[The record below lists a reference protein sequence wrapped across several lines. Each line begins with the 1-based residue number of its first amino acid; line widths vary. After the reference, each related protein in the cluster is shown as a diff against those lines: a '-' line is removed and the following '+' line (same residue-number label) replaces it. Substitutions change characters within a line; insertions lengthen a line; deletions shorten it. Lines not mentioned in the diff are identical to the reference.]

1 MPMFDV
7 ATALAL
13 MQYGDS
19 AYPAGG
25 FAFSWGVE
33 GLAADGLL
41 HGRQNLDDLIW
52 EHLRF
57 RWNTMDRPLLARG
70 YRADTPEALA
80 AVDRF
85 AEASTASA
93 PMRDGSRRAG
103 RALLVVSARRG
114 GLLSVAY
121 RALLATDFRLGH
133 LPVIQAVVFRDAGLE
148 LNAAELVSGWTLVN
162 GLVSAAVRL
171 GSIGHVEAQEAL
183 QTARTTLAELLMRPL
198 SEDVVPSSFTPLI
211 DIAVSR
217 ARSRPV
223 RMFTT

>member
-1 MPMFDV
+1 MPIDV

-41 HGRQNLDDLIW
+41 DGRQDLEDFIW
-52 EHLRF
+52 EYLRF
-57 RWNTMDRPLLARG
+57 RWNSMDRPLLARG
-70 YRADTPEALA
+70 YRDDTPQAVA
-80 AVDRF
+80 AVDHF
-85 AEASTASA
+85 AEVSTASE

-103 RALLVVSARRG
+103 RALLGVSARRG
-114 GLLSVAY
+114 GPLSVAY
-121 RALLATDFRLGH
+121 RALLATDSCLGH
-133 LPVIQAVVFRDAGLE
+133 LPVTQAVVFRD
-148 LNAAELVSGWTLVN
+148 
-162 GLVSAAVRL
+162 
-171 GSIGHVEAQEAL
+171 GSIGHIEAQEAL
-183 QTARTTLAELLMRPL
+183 QTARPTLAELLMRPL